1 MRLRRGR
8 AGRSKPIGFGEK
20 ANMVH
25 ERGCGIDACNAVGLI
40 GLLVIFGGTYGA
52 DTIAVFVKNK
62 LAHIHSGA
70 KVRKGSGSAVGFG
83 FDRPALG
90 QHKVDRESG
99 GGACGGESD
108 FYRLTGICVPA
119 ENGNRRCGRSCRDG
133 GAGVPSA
140 DAGCFWHAT
149 KEKTV
154 TIAIENAAIA
164 ASTFAERRTIEW
176 LCCVIVVHP
185 F

>member
-1 MRLRRGR
+1 MEALSDCPVVGS
-8 AGRSKPIGFGEK
+8 ALMVGGGPAAFEISGSFADGVIIGSGEK

-99 GGACGGESD
+99 GGACG
-108 FYRLTGICVPA
+108 
-119 ENGNRRCGRSCRDG
+119 
-133 GAGVPSA
+133 AGVPSA
-140 DAGCFWHAT
+140 DAGCFWHAA

>member
-1 MRLRRGR
+1 MVGGGP
-8 AGRSKPIGFGEK
+8 AAFEISGIINYGVIIGFGEK

-83 FDRPALG
+83 FDRPASGSTKLTEKAEAEPAVG
-90 QHKVDRESG
+90 KVT
-99 GGACGGESD
+99 
-108 FYRLTGICVPA
+108 FTG
-119 ENGNRRCGRSCRDG
+119 
-133 GAGVPSA
+133 
-140 DAGCFWHAT
+140 
-149 KEKTV
+149 
-154 TIAIENAAIA
+154 
-164 ASTFAERRTIEW
+164 
-176 LCCVIVVHP
+176 
-185 F
+185 

>member
-1 MRLRRGR
+1 MYPLKTGTAV
-8 AGRSKPIGFGEK
+8 AGG
-20 ANMVH
+20 
-25 ERGCGIDACNAVGLI
+25 AVGTAA
-40 GLLVIFGGTYGA
+40 G
-52 DTIAVFVKNK
+52 D
-62 LAHIHSGA
+62 
-70 KVRKGSGSAVGFG
+70 
-83 FDRPALG
+83 
-90 QHKVDRESG
+90 
-99 GGACGGESD
+99 C
-108 FYRLTGICVPA
+108 
-119 ENGNRRCGRSCRDG
+119 

-140 DAGCFWHAT
+140 DAGCLWHAA

>member
-1 MRLRRGR
+1 MYPLKTGTAV
-8 AGRSKPIGFGEK
+8 AGG
-20 ANMVH
+20 
-25 ERGCGIDACNAVGLI
+25 AVGTAA
-40 GLLVIFGGTYGA
+40 GEA
-52 DTIAVFVKNK
+52 
-62 LAHIHSGA
+62 
-70 KVRKGSGSAVGFG
+70 SAAG
-83 FDRPALG
+83 D
-90 QHKVDRESG
+90 
-99 GGACGGESD
+99 C
-108 FYRLTGICVPA
+108 
-119 ENGNRRCGRSCRDG
+119 